1 MSEPETGGSFR
12 NREHYFKASMI
23 GGGVAA
29 VLSVTPV
36 INWLNLFFF
45 ALVIAGGGL
54 AAHWVQKKTGTVDAL
69 EGGAIGALAG
79 VVCGILIFA
88 LGMCLST
95 GFAFTVL
102 PSMSHRESR
111 EFTVILM
118 GLLTSSCCLSFTLYP
133 LFSAL
138 GGAIAPLIWPPTKGP
153 FAQPKGEPT
162 AEDKARRKKIQRALL
177 GTLGGCLGV
186 TMLFCVVSGYL
197 AYLQSRGPEDTA
209 GEEAVVSQPVVVGE
223 RMMLEI
229 PGVEQDRTEYGLW
242 LVADDDLDTA
252 YGLDGRIGC
261 RDRTYYSGDGDPYM
275 GRIYASTPDRSHPS
289 WLFLEPEY
297 VYGRGGSRCAVEI
310 ERLPAGVTNPRIVV
324 TRLHEPSDWL

>member
-29 VLSVTPV
+29 VLSVTPI
-36 INWLNLFFF
+36 INWLNLFFL
-45 ALVIAGGGL
+45 ALVILGGGL
-54 AAHWVQKKTGTVDAL
+54 ATYWVQKKTGSVDAM
-69 EGGAIGALAG
+69 EGAAIGALAG
-79 VVCGILIFA
+79 VVCGLLLFA

-102 PSMSHRESR
+102 PDMSRRESR

-118 GLLTSSCCLSFTLYP
+118 GLLSSSCCLSFTLYP

-138 GGAIAPLIWPPTKGP
+138 GGMITPLIWPPTEGP
-153 FAQPKGEPT
+153 AAQPKGEPSE
-162 AEDKARRKKIQRALL
+162 EDKARRKKMMRAVL
-177 GTLGGCLGV
+177 GSLGGCLGV

-209 GEEAVVSQPVVVGE
+209 GEEAIVSAPVVVGE
-223 RMMLEI
+223 RITLQI
-229 PGVEQDRTEYGLW
+229 PAVERDHTEYGVW
-242 LVADDDLDTA
+242 LVADDPLPA
-252 YGLDGRIGC
+252 MYGLEGRIGC
-261 RDRTYYSGDGDPYM
+261 RDLTYYSGDGDPYM
-275 GRIYASTPDRSHPS
+275 GRIYHTAPDASEPS

-297 VYGRGGSRCAVEI
+297 VYGRGGSRCVVEI
-310 ERLPAGVTNPRIVV
+310 EHLPAGVTNPRIVV
-324 TRLHEPSDWL
+324 TQLHEPSDWL